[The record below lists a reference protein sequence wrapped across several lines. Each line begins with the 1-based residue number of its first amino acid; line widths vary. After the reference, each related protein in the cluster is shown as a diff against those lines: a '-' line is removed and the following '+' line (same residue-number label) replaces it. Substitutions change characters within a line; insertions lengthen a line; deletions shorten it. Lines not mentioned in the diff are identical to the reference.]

1 MQASTRTPRAA
12 TRRRLRCAALGHARA
27 LKHGR
32 ARDAA
37 RLPRERNTCQEHL
50 PERRE
55 RPQGTQTYTPKRKFK
70 FWPAF
75 RPSKRRT
82 TKASPDG
89 RGYAVSLA
97 LASGAPLCARA
108 GWPKLRFTSLF
119 ARSAKRKILVF
130 VVLFSRVARSG
141 NFSCVLTCFGNV
153 FARNIIQQYMHA
165 CAMEWPLPR
174 AAAPESARCRGRPL
188 PRAPAPEGGR
198 SRERLLP
205 RALAPE
211 GGRSRGRA
219 LPRARPQGAQTQ
231 ASKSNQKLATTPSA
245 PEGFRPEG
253 VCSRGLP
260 LPREPLPR
268 SAAPESV
275 PTGSANTYPKMQI
288 QFLTSISS
296 LKTQNRGHQ
305 PGRQRQ
311 RARFL

>member
-119 ARSAKRKILVF
+119 ARSAKRKFLMCLSYF
-130 VVLFSRVARSG
+130 RARREAKFSTAFRTRGGS
-141 NFSCVLTCFGNV
+141 
-153 FARNIIQQYMHA
+153 
-165 CAMEWPLPR
+165 LPR
-174 AAAPESARCRGRPL
+174 ATARPREKRPREKPQLREKTAEKMRAFPL
-188 PRAPAPEGGR
+188 PTV
-198 SRERLLP
+198 
-205 RALAPE
+205 
-211 GGRSRGRA
+211 
-219 LPRARPQGAQTQ
+219 RP
-231 ASKSNQKLATTPSA
+231 
-245 PEGFRPEG
+245 
-253 VCSRGLP
+253 
-260 LPREPLPR
+260 
-268 SAAPESV
+268 
-275 PTGSANTYPKMQI
+275 
-288 QFLTSISS
+288 
-296 LKTQNRGHQ
+296 
-305 PGRQRQ
+305 
-311 RARFL
+311 